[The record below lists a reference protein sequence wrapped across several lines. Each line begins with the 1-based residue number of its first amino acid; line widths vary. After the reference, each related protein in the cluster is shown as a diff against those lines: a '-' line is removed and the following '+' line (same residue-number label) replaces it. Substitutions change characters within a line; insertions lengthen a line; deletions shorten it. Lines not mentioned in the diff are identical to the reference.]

1 MVGDNMKKL
10 TLIYELSMFTLAVIS
25 FFLIWTQP
33 IKFYYMGKIVWIIF
47 LIDVFTRFLLSKNKK
62 EWVKKLS

>member
-1 MVGDNMKKL
+1 MKKL

>member
-33 IKFYYMGKIVWIIF
+33 MKFYYIGKIVWIIF

>member
-1 MVGDNMKKL
+1 MKKL

-33 IKFYYMGKIVWIIF
+33 MKFYYIGKIVWIIF

>member
-1 MVGDNMKKL
+1 MKKL

-33 IKFYYMGKIVWIIF
+33 MKFYYIGKIVWIIF

-62 EWVKKLS
+62 EWVKKTILIL